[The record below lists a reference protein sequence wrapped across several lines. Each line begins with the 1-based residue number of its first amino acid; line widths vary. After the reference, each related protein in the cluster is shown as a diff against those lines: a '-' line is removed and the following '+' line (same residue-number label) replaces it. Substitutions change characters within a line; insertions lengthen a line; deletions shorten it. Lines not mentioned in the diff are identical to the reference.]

1 MKRILIVC
9 LLGMGLLLPSTTI
22 TANNFFINRI
32 IDVLLEG
39 DWVEITSDAG
49 TGTLTNVIIYNSQEQ
64 KVLAEALSG
73 YTDGVDVGGLPG
85 GSYKVRVYTTLTSYT
100 EWINL

>member
-9 LLGMGLLLPSTTI
+9 LLGMALLLPFTTI
-22 TANNFFINRI
+22 TANNFLSNRI
-32 IDVLLEG
+32 IDVTLEG

-64 KVLAEALSG
+64 KVLAEALGG
-73 YTDGVDVGGLPG
+73 YADGVDVGGLPG